1 MDSPTPT
8 LGAHQGARNGA
19 GPSSPPAGGPAR
31 QVQHTAQRAMEL
43 MQAQGFEHAQ
53 VHVTSLRRSEVCVA
67 HNEASLLRS
76 TAGYKLQLVG
86 LLDGR
91 RAASEASSIDA
102 ENLQATVQ
110 ELWVNVA
117 SAPQDPAN
125 AVSAGQRLD
134 HVRGQP
140 GAASAAHGQP
150 SENDTLAQ
158 AMAGLLDWR
167 QQHAPEVMLED
178 ALAGHNEQH
187 GCLLTSGGSELLTHQ
202 RWYDAMVFALAR
214 AGDAAGK
221 PGGRSSSFN
230 ATGGTA
236 DTLLGDSVEQRF
248 GIGSMLQALVRQ
260 IDAKPMGSRFQG
272 AVVLTPPAVASLLGW
287 LLGQLADQALIDGSS
302 VYRQRVGEPVT
313 SGVLTLKS
321 RFDAPG
327 VAPLSADGFVAA
339 PVELITSGRLN
350 LLTPS
355 LYGSRKTG
363 LAHVPLANQGWD
375 IAAGSTPLAEMVGA
389 VARGALVDRLSMGR
403 PSANGDFSGVIK
415 NSFAIEGGQLGHA
428 LSETMIS
435 GNVAQ
440 MLSDVQAASRE
451 RIDTGAWVLPW
462 LLVPGLHFS

>member
-1 MDSPTPT
+1 
-8 LGAHQGARNGA
+8 
-19 GPSSPPAGGPAR
+19 
-31 QVQHTAQRAMEL
+31 
-43 MQAQGFEHAQ
+43 
-53 VHVTSLRRSEVCVA
+53 
-67 HNEASLLRS
+67 
-76 TAGYKLQLVG
+76 
-86 LLDGR
+86 
-91 RAASEASSIDA
+91 
-102 ENLQATVQ
+102 
-110 ELWVNVA
+110 
-117 SAPQDPAN
+117 
-125 AVSAGQRLD
+125 
-134 HVRGQP
+134 
-140 GAASAAHGQP
+140 
-150 SENDTLAQ
+150 
-158 AMAGLLDWR
+158 
-167 QQHAPEVMLED
+167 
-178 ALAGHNEQH
+178 
-187 GCLLTSGGSELLTHQ
+187 LLTSGGSELLTHQ

-214 AGDAAGK
+214 TGDAAGQ

-230 ATGGTA
+230 AAGGTA

-260 IDAKPMGSRFQG
+260 IDTKPMGRRFQG

-302 VYRQRVGEPVT
+302 VYRQRVGQAVT

-339 PVELITSGRLN
+339 PVELITGGRLN

-363 LAHVPLANQGWD
+363 LPHVPLASQGWD
-375 IAAGSTPLAEMVGA
+375 IAAGSTPLAEMIGA
-389 VARGALVDRLSMGR
+389 VPQGALVDRLSMGR